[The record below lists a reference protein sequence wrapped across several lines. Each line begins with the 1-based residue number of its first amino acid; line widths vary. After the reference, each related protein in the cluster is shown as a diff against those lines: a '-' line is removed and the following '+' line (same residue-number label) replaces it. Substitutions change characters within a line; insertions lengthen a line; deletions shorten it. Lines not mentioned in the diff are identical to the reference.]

1 MSPAWRGRSACRS
14 GIIGARHRGTAAGAY
29 DQWRTVKAFT
39 YAPSEIFGHHIRYV
53 IPLFQRPYVWNEE
66 LQWAPLWADVAGV
79 ADAALTASTTAYGAP
94 PVAPHFLGA
103 IVVEAS
109 TFPTGYIA
117 VKHVVDGQQRLTT
130 LQLLTDAAQQ
140 VVLAQGDPRDAAGLR
155 KLIHND
161 VDVAQDPSEVYKVW
175 PTDVDQAA
183 FRAAMDD
190 DAVLDSEQART
201 PIGKAHT
208 FFVEQA
214 SAWAHA
220 QGPDQVTNRLRA
232 LSQTLHS
239 HLKLVVIDL
248 EPEDNAQV
256 IFETLNHR
264 GVELMAADLVKNLVF
279 QVADRQR
286 QDLRGLYDHHWKA
299 LDSDY
304 WRAKISQGRLFRPR
318 IDVFL
323 QHWLTM
329 RLREPVPA
337 DRIFTVFRDSVVK
350 VAKPDMVEL
359 IRELAADAAVYAS
372 FETLSTT
379 SVEGRFYYRVIR
391 AMDSGVVSPF
401 LLWVL
406 RHGERISTEQR
417 HRALQ
422 AVESWLVRRALVRA
436 TAKQVNLTMLDLLRA
451 VTDDDVSPG
460 EVGTVTEAFLAGQTS
475 DSRYWP
481 DDAAV
486 ARSLATE
493 PLYTALV
500 RARVRMILEALEDEL
515 RSSYGEGQPCPR
527 NLTVEHVLPQGW
539 REHWG
544 ADVEGDIAAQIQR
557 DRVLHTLGNLTLVSG
572 RLNPA
577 LSNRPWT
584 DQDAVTRGVTSG
596 KRSRLLEHSELKL
609 NAELV
614 AHEIGWTE
622 ADIAARAQRLAQVLT
637 HIWPRPADAA
647 TPPGQMPT
655 EVDPGPVDSVRSE
668 EDFVV
673 TSGHA
678 GKYQA
683 LWAWLSDQVADD
695 IPVTFNQVEEI
706 LGMDLPPSARN
717 YLPHWY
723 GYEGTA
729 LGRAIR
735 DAGWKAS
742 GVNLTSERLTFVRDA
757 GTPPG

>member
-1 MSPAWRGRSACRS
+1 M
-14 GIIGARHRGTAAGAY
+14 
-29 DQWRTVKAFT
+29 KAFT
-39 YAPSEIFGHHIRYV
+39 YAPSEIFGHHVRYV
-53 IPLFQRPYVWNEE
+53 IPLFQRPYVWNKE

-79 ADAALTASTTAYGAP
+79 ADAALGASTAAFGAP

-109 TFPTGYIA
+109 AFPTGYIS

-140 VVLAQGDPRDAAGLR
+140 VVLAEGDPRDAAGLR

-175 PTDVDQAA
+175 PTDRDQAA

-190 DAVLDSEQART
+190 DAVLNAEQART
-201 PIGKAHT
+201 PIGEAHT

-214 SAWAHA
+214 TAWAHEH
-220 QGPDQVTNRLRA
+220 GPDQVTSRLRA

-264 GVELMAADLVKNLVF
+264 GVELLAADLIKNLIF

-286 QDLRGLYDHHWKA
+286 HDLRGLYHDHWKA

-304 WRAKISQGRLFRPR
+304 WRAKTSQGRLFRPR

-329 RLREPVPA
+329 RLRVPVPV

-350 VAKPDMVEL
+350 ATQPDTVEL
-359 IRELAADAAVYAS
+359 VRELAADAAVYAS
-372 FETLSTT
+372 FETLPPG

-406 RHGERISTEQR
+406 RHGAQIPTEQR
-417 HRALQ
+417 HRALR

-436 TAKQVNLTMLDLLRA
+436 TAKQVNLTILDLLRA
-451 VTDDDVSPG
+451 VTDPAVAPA
-460 EVGTVTEAFLAGQTS
+460 EVGTVTEAFLAGQGS

-481 DDAAV
+481 DDQAL

-493 PLYTALV
+493 PLYTALA
-500 RARVRMILEALEDEL
+500 RARVRMVLEALEDER
-515 RSSYGEGQPCPR
+515 RSSYGEGQLCPR

-544 ADVEGDIAAQIQR
+544 ADVEGDVAAQIQR
-557 DRVLHTLGNLTLVSG
+557 DRALHTLGNLTLVSG

-584 DQDAVTRGVTSG
+584 DHDAIARGLTSG
-596 KRSRLLEHSELKL
+596 KRTWLLEHSELKL

-614 AHEIGWTE
+614 AHEVGWTE
-622 ADIAARAQRLAQVLT
+622 ADIVARAQRLAQVLART
-637 HIWPRPADAA
+637 WPRPADAV

-655 EVDPGPVDSVRSE
+655 EVDPAAQETAPSE
-668 EDFVV
+668 EDDDVV

-678 GKYQA
+678 GKYRA
-683 LWAWLSDQVADD
+683 LWAWLGDQVADE
-695 IPVTFNQVEEI
+695 ILVTFDQVEEI
-706 LGMDLPPSARN
+706 LGMSLPPSARN
-717 YLPHWY
+717 HLPHWY
-723 GYEGTA
+723 GYEGSA

-742 GVNLTSERLTFVRDA
+742 SVNLTSERLTFVRDA
-757 GTPPG
+757 GAPSQ

>member
-1 MSPAWRGRSACRS
+1 M
-14 GIIGARHRGTAAGAY
+14 
-29 DQWRTVKAFT
+29 KAFT

-53 IPLFQRPYVWNEE
+53 IPLFQRPYVWNKE

-79 ADAALTASTTAYGAP
+79 ADAVLAASPAAFGAP

-109 TFPTGYIA
+109 AFPTGYIA

-175 PTDVDQAA
+175 PTDRDQAA

-190 DAVLDSEQART
+190 DAVLDAEQAGT

-214 SAWAHA
+214 TSWAHL
-220 QGPDQVTNRLRA
+220 QGPDHVTNRLRA

-264 GVELMAADLVKNLVF
+264 GVELLAADLIKNLIF
-279 QVADRQR
+279 QIADRQR
-286 QDLRGLYDHHWKA
+286 HDLRGLYHDHWKA

-329 RLREPVPA
+329 RLCEPVPV

-350 VAKPDMVEL
+350 ATQPDTVEL
-359 IRELAADAAVYAS
+359 VHELVADAAVYAS
-372 FETLSTT
+372 FETLPPG

-406 RHGERISTEQR
+406 RHAEQIPTEQR
-417 HRALQ
+417 HRALR

-436 TAKQVNLTMLDLLRA
+436 TAKQVNLTILDLLRA
-451 VTDDDVSPG
+451 VTDPDVAPA
-460 EVGTVTEAFLAGQTS
+460 EVGTVTEAFLAGQSS

-481 DDAAV
+481 DDQAL
-486 ARSLATE
+486 ARSLVTE

-500 RARVRMILEALEDEL
+500 RARVRMILEALEDER
-515 RSSYGEGQPCPR
+515 RSSYGEGQLCPR

-544 ADVEGDIAAQIQR
+544 ADVEGDVAAQIQR
-557 DRVLHTLGNLTLVSG
+557 DRALHTLGNLTLVSG

-584 DQDAVTRGVTSG
+584 DQDAVAQGLTSG
-596 KRSRLLEHSELKL
+596 KRTWLLEHSELKL

-614 AHEIGWTE
+614 AHEVGWTE
-622 ADIAARAQRLAQVLT
+622 ADIAARAQRLAQVLDR
-637 HIWPRPADAA
+637 IWPRPNDAA
-647 TPPGQMPT
+647 AAPGQMPT
-655 EVDPGPVDSVRSE
+655 EVDPAAQETAPSE
-668 EDFVV
+668 EDEDVV

-678 GKYQA
+678 GKYRA
-683 LWAWLSDQVADD
+683 LWAWLGDQVADEL
-695 IPVTFNQVEEI
+695 PVTFDQVEEI
-706 LGMDLPPSARN
+706 LGMSLPPSARN
-717 YLPHWY
+717 HLPHWY
-723 GYEGTA
+723 GYEGSA

-742 GVNLTSERLTFVRDA
+742 SVNLTSERLTFVRDA
-757 GTPPG
+757 GAPSQ

>member
-1 MSPAWRGRSACRS
+1 M
-14 GIIGARHRGTAAGAY
+14 
-29 DQWRTVKAFT
+29 KAFT

-53 IPLFQRPYVWNEE
+53 IPLFQRPYVWNKE

-79 ADAALTASTTAYGAP
+79 ADAVLAASPAAFGAP

-109 TFPTGYIA
+109 AFPTGYIA

-175 PTDVDQAA
+175 PTDRDQAA

-190 DAVLDSEQART
+190 GAVLDAEQAGT

-214 SAWAHA
+214 TSWAHL
-220 QGPDQVTNRLRA
+220 QGPDHVTNRLRA

-264 GVELMAADLVKNLVF
+264 GVELLAADLIKNLIF

-286 QDLRGLYDHHWKA
+286 RDLAALYHNDWKA
-299 LDSDY
+299 LDSPY
-304 WRAKISQGRLFRPR
+304 WRAKVSQGRLFRPR

-329 RLREPVPA
+329 RLREAVPV
-337 DRIFTVFRDSVVK
+337 DRIFTVFRDGVVK
-350 VAKPDMVEL
+350 ATRPDAVEL
-359 IRELAADAAVYAS
+359 VRELAADAAVYAS
-372 FETLSTT
+372 FETLHPA

-406 RHGERISTEQR
+406 RHGEQIPAEQR
-417 HRALQ
+417 ERALG

-436 TAKQVNLTMLDLLRA
+436 TSKQVNLTVLDLLQS
-451 VTDDDVSPG
+451 VTTDDVSPV
-460 EVGTVTEAFLAGQTS
+460 EVGTLTEAFFAGQSS

-481 DDAAV
+481 DDQAV

-493 PLYTALV
+493 PLYTAQA
-500 RARVRMILEALEDEL
+500 RARVRMILEALEDER
-515 RSSYGEGQPCPR
+515 RSSYGEGQLCPR

-539 REHWG
+539 REYWG
-544 ADVEGDIAAQIQR
+544 SDIEGDVAAQIQR
-557 DRVLHTLGNLTLVSG
+557 DRALHTLGNLTLVSG

-584 DQDAVTRGVTSG
+584 DHEAVGRGLAAG
-596 KRSRLLEHSELKL
+596 KRTWLLDHSELKL
-609 NAELV
+609 NADLV
-614 AHEIGWTE
+614 AHEAGWTE
-622 ADIAARAQRLAQVLT
+622 ADIAARAQRLAHVIAR
-637 HIWPRPADAA
+637 IWPRPADAA
-647 TPPGQMPT
+647 TPAGQMPA
-655 EVDPGPVDSVRSE
+655 EVDPAANEPTASE
-668 EDFVV
+668 EDDVS
-673 TSGHA
+673 TSGHS
-678 GKYQA
+678 GKYRA
-683 LWAWLSDQVADD
+683 LWAWLGDQVADE
-695 IPVTFNQVEEI
+695 IPVTFAQVEEV
-706 LGMDLPPSARN
+706 LGMDLPPSVRN
-717 YLPHWY
+717 HLPHWY
-723 GYEGTA
+723 GYEGSA

-742 GVNLTSERLTFVRDA
+742 GVNLTAERLTFVRDA
-757 GTPPG
+757 GASPV